1 MHRRCMS
8 RSKPKQTAKQMQE
21 RIDNLEQA
29 MGEIQQFLSLVANS
43 ARNDILRHDDVLQA
57 LCESTG
63 VEFIAHPI
71 PEENIEESQGE
82 CE

>member
-1 MHRRCMS
+1 MS

-21 RIDNLEQA
+21 RIDNLELA
-29 MGEIQQFLSLVANS
+29 VGELQQFLNLVAGS

-63 VEFIAHPI
+63 VEFIPHPI
-71 PEENIEESQGE
+71 PEENIEESQGGSE
-82 CE
+82 